1 MLSRRHFV
9 AAAAGLAAH
18 PLPLAGPV
26 RAQTI
31 SKPARMLVG
40 LAPGGGVDAVARLL
54 VEHIKGYSPSLI
66 VENRAGAGGRIALE
80 ALKAAEPDG
89 SVMGLVPADQLSL
102 FPYIYRRLGYRPRED
117 FAPVAVVC
125 SFQFVLAVGP
135 RVPAEVKSLADFVAW
150 SRSNPTDASLG
161 TAGTGTLPHFV
172 ALSLARAAGFE
183 LVHVPYK
190 GAAPAIQDMLGGH
203 VADVLSNVGS
213 LQPHVQ
219 SGSLRALVTTGP
231 RRSSALAGVATIGEA
246 GYPTLER
253 IGAERLGVLVPARTA
268 ADVVAAL
275 NSAIRQAVAAD
286 AVQAGLM
293 RLGFEPADASPE
305 EFAQIIVADTQ
316 RWAEVVKSTGFQP
329 ID

>member
-102 FPYIYRRLGYRPRED
+102 FPYIYAGSATGRARISPR
-117 FAPVAVVC
+117 
-125 SFQFVLAVGP
+125 S
-135 RVPAEVKSLADFVAW
+135 RW
-150 SRSNPTDASLG
+150 SA
-161 TAGTGTLPHFV
+161 
-172 ALSLARAAGFE
+172 
-183 LVHVPYK
+183 
-190 GAAPAIQDMLGGH
+190 
-203 VADVLSNVGS
+203 
-213 LQPHVQ
+213 
-219 SGSLRALVTTGP
+219 
-231 RRSSALAGVATIGEA
+231 RSSSCSLSD
-246 GYPTLER
+246 R
-253 IGAERLGVLVPARTA
+253 
-268 ADVVAAL
+268 
-275 NSAIRQAVAAD
+275 
-286 AVQAGLM
+286 
-293 RLGFEPADASPE
+293 ASPP
-305 EFAQIIVADTQ
+305 
-316 RWAEVVKSTGFQP
+316 R
-329 ID
+329 

>member
-1 MLSRRHFV
+1 
-9 AAAAGLAAH
+9 
-18 PLPLAGPV
+18 
-26 RAQTI
+26 
-31 SKPARMLVG
+31 
-40 LAPGGGVDAVARLL
+40 
-54 VEHIKGYSPSLI
+54 
-66 VENRAGAGGRIALE
+66 
-80 ALKAAEPDG
+80 
-89 SVMGLVPADQLSL
+89 
-102 FPYIYRRLGYRPRED
+102 
-117 FAPVAVVC
+117 
-125 SFQFVLAVGP
+125 
-135 RVPAEVKSLADFVAW
+135 VKSLADFVAW

-246 GYPTLER
+246 GYPTLEH

>member
-1 MLSRRHFV
+1 
-9 AAAAGLAAH
+9 
-18 PLPLAGPV
+18 
-26 RAQTI
+26 
-31 SKPARMLVG
+31 
-40 LAPGGGVDAVARLL
+40 
-54 VEHIKGYSPSLI
+54 
-66 VENRAGAGGRIALE
+66 
-80 ALKAAEPDG
+80 
-89 SVMGLVPADQLSL
+89 MGLVPADQLSL

-203 VADVLSNVGS
+203 VAGVLSNVGS